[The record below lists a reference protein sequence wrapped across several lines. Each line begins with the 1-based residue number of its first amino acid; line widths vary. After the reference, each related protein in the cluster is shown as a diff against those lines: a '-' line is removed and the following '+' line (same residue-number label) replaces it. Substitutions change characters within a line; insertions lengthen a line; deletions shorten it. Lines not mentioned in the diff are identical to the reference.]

1 MKGLQSWISRLA
13 GSSQDRL
20 PVEAR
25 LLMLSMS
32 LVSLAGLAMFE
43 LHAY

>member
-1 MKGLQSWISRLA
+1 MRAFCNRISRLA
-13 GSSQDRL
+13 QASHDRL

-32 LVSLAGLAMFE
+32 LVSLAGLAAFE
-43 LHAY
+43 LRFF

>member
-13 GSSQDRL
+13 GASEDGL

-43 LHAY
+43 LHAF

>member
-1 MKGLQSWISRLA
+1 MKGLHSWISRLA
-13 GSSQDRL
+13 GASEDRL

-32 LVSLAGLAMFE
+32 LVILAGLAMFE
-43 LHAY
+43 LRAL